1 MEEISRTRQKLET
14 AKEKDAAVTTVTNK
28 APAALTNKVPAPAK
42 APPPSG
48 PPPSRIIQ
56 PVPVVSDIQP
66 VPVVNDTSSTAL
78 TSDPTTVPTSTI
90 VSSTPLP
97 PQQPSSSSSSSSPMK
112 AKISEED
119 EDNMSVG
126 NIGEE
131 EDDENLNADQA
142 QLKELRV
149 QGKMMETLGD
159 LGGAEWAYQEALRLD
174 PLDVKTLTIFAV
186 FLHRKR
192 GEMSRAEAF
201 FGRAL
206 QQCLPTLFNS
216 IVSNAKRK
224 VQVEATE
231 GDQNK
236 TTTISS
242 NDTKIPISLGIA
254 TGETDE
260 TIAAAD
266 STENTDTSSPQKE
279 NSPLVPDFEPGCNGN
294 RIKNRDL
301 IALLLKFAT
310 FLTRGQG
317 DVEAATEV
325 YKKAV
330 EIEPNNS
337 IVLGSAAHFLAS
349 EGGNRQEALIL
360 YSRALKAD
368 PSNAL
373 HALWYAKLLKK
384 EGNLAQAEVMYLV
397 AIQKSAELAIQQ
409 ANSGANP
416 ALPTKSSSHASVEA
430 SAICNYA
437 TFVYKQRKDTERA
450 LNLFEAGIRKFTTH
464 KGLCKNYVHLLKAQ
478 PDLQPDPA
486 VVTIAQTKPKSKTNV
501 LSVSGPAGI
510 VI

>member
-14 AKEKDAAVTTVTNK
+14 AKEKDAEMTTTTT
-28 APAALTNKVPAPAK
+28 ATHKVPAPAK
-42 APPPSG
+42 APPPAG
-48 PPPSRIIQ
+48 PPPSRSQ
-56 PVPVVSDIQP
+56 PP
-66 VPVVNDTSSTAL
+66 VPVVNDTLSAVTE
-78 TSDPTTVPTSTI
+78 TSAQQPNQPPPTTASTTST
-90 VSSTPLP
+90 TAQ
-97 PQQPSSSSSSSSPMK
+97 QQPSSSSSSSSPMK
-112 AKISEED
+112 SKMNEED

-126 NIGEE
+126 NVGEE

-149 QGKMMETLGD
+149 QGKMMESLGD
-159 LGGAEWAYQEALRLD
+159 LGGAEWAYQEALRID
-174 PLDVKTLTIFAV
+174 PLDVKTLTVFAV

-206 QQCLPTLFNS
+206 QQCLPALFNS
-216 IVSNAKRK
+216 IVSSTKRK
-224 VQVEATE
+224 IQIETTE
-231 GDQNK
+231 GDPK
-236 TTTISS
+236 LPIVASS
-242 NDTKIPISLGIA
+242 NATNDNKKPISLGI
-254 TGETDE
+254 TTEDTTEE
-260 TIAAAD
+260 TIAAGTD
-266 STENTDTSSPQKE
+266 QVQTDTSSPSKDKT
-279 NSPLVPDFEPGCNGN
+279 SAVIPDFEPGSNGN

-397 AIQKSAELAIQQ
+397 AIQKSAEQAIQQ

-416 ALPTKSSSHASVEA
+416 ALPTKLSTHATVEA

-464 KGLCKNYVHLLKAQ
+464 KGLCKNYMHLLKAQ
-478 PDLQPDPA
+478 PDLQSDPA
-486 VVTIAQTKPKSKTNV
+486 VVAIAQTKPKSKTNV
-501 LSVSGPAGI
+501 LNVSGHTNGG

>member
-1 MEEISRTRQKLET
+1 MEEISSRTRQKLET
-14 AKEKDAAVTTVTNK
+14 AKEQDAAVVVTINK
-28 APAALTNKVPAPAK
+28 KPAPAK
-42 APPPSG
+42 APPPAG
-48 PPPSRIIQ
+48 PPPSRAQ
-56 PVPVVSDIQP
+56 PPVL
-66 VPVVNDTSSTAL
+66 NDTPSSSL
-78 TSDPTTVPTSTI
+78 TTQPKEPTSTI
-90 VSSTPLP
+90 ASSQVIP
-97 PQQPSSSSSSSSPMK
+97 PPTMTAQQPPPSSSSSSSPMK
-112 AKISEED
+112 AKMNEED

-149 QGKMMETLGD
+149 QGKMMESLGD
-159 LGGAEWAYQEALRLD
+159 LGGAEWAYQEALRID
-174 PLDVKTLTIFAV
+174 PLDVKTLTVFAV

-216 IVSNAKRK
+216 IVSSAKRK
-224 VQVEATE
+224 IQVEATE
-231 GDQNK
+231 VDPKQSI
-236 TTTISS
+236 TAASAS
-242 NDTKIPISLGIA
+242 NATDDIKIPISLGIT
-254 TGETDE
+254 TGDTDE
-260 TIAAAD
+260 TTTAVMD
-266 STENTDTSSPQKE
+266 KESSPQKE
-279 NSPLVPDFEPGCNGN
+279 NLPVVPDFEPGSNGN

-349 EGGNRQEALIL
+349 EGGNRQESLIL

-397 AIQKSAELAIQQ
+397 AIQKSAEQAIQQ

-416 ALPTKSSSHASVEA
+416 ALPTKLSTHSTVEA

-464 KGLCKNYVHLLKAQ
+464 KGLCKNYMQLLKAQ
-478 PDLQPDPA
+478 PHLQPDSE
-486 VVTIAQTKPKSKTNV
+486 VLTTAQTKPKSKTNV
-501 LSVSGPAGI
+501 LNVSGI
-510 VI
+510 